1 MRTTWKLNVDE
12 FSKSCHALGNLG
24 IRSTGIWF
32 CRQEY
37 YMNVLLKSGRI
48 NMESI
53 FESTIRMRYLSPVL
67 MFVLQRRPRAT
78 VGRAGDEDQ
87 IKTA

>member
-1 MRTTWKLNVDE
+1 
-12 FSKSCHALGNLG
+12 
-24 IRSTGIWF
+24 
-32 CRQEY
+32 
-37 YMNVLLKSGRI
+37 MNVLLKSGRI
-48 NMESI
+48 NMEYI

-78 VGRAGDEDQ
+78 VGCAGDEDQ